1 MPPLTFTPLN
11 SDSSTSQ
18 SSTNLTFTPLSDTA
32 VDNKGGLK
40 FTPLKEP
47 KESYNFFEAFGASF
61 AEEATL
67 FRDLNDPSLEADQ
80 LNFNAKVG
88 KALGAGVAFFGFTG
102 LATVATGPFGGLA
115 MLGSTASKLQ
125 KGAQMY
131 QKAKKL
137 KGVSKAVKTEAM
149 ADAVAVAG
157 IGVKNPGIIK
167 KLGFNGPSKAHIDKF
182 MRLASK
188 DVSAA
193 RRYAIGKEM
202 GRESLIWG
210 STGQLM
216 VDEDASFKERATVF
230 AQDSIGGAL
239 FAFAPA
245 MRFAKAGNSVLKKA
259 KVGVSESVD
268 VLKKPAASEIGL
280 YFGAGAMMGMPDQEE
295 MSGSEEV
302 GARVLTGVLTGF
314 MGKFFGG
321 ATLTR
326 SREDSIRAL
335 ERIGITDEAQ
345 KLHYAATAEA
355 LASKEVVKVI
365 SKDFEGIEFI
375 SRTGQKGQGQTKAV
389 VKEIKVGEDQ
399 KLKVVYDRLN
409 MDGTV
414 ANKNVVKDFDEFTLG
429 KKNKKGDRKIAEY
442 KRLDDN
448 KVQEVLHNI
457 VKNDKDELVRHSWF
471 KNEKDISNL
480 INRGKFGII
489 TANNPSYM
497 NNIIRPLIGESQ
509 NEKLVRELL
518 ARGYESRNMMTLRGT
533 GGDGVEGGRLII
545 KDLKEKDAIELA
557 KMFGQE
563 SVVTQKG
570 MLHVKRG
577 GKAANEIKSVTYTK
591 LEFGVG
597 GESMY
602 GKIASV
608 GGTKGGGQI
617 VRGEDVSGTILTTQ
631 SKTDGNLVLKY
642 KMKGD
647 AQSIKDPT
655 LSKAFKFQTVDDL
668 IQSGAEQSARK
679 NILFTTESS
688 EKIQLIRKI
697 EELEIA
703 QKLKS
708 SPSSKVVQTEHE
720 GIKAALFGTNS
731 MKNMSI
737 KQLEQ
742 YGSLLK
748 GDESWVVRYNKES
761 GSIIQRNAILKPTWL
776 NKNLAGLET
785 WWGKAKNVILPINTK
800 YKYMGIKLG
809 SKELVRLNDDLTDM
823 VVMRDK
829 LKGAYKVMRNEHLL
843 ITRNLSK
850 ESTKKLDES
859 LTYFIDSRDSFK
871 AMRPTL
877 NAQETS
883 AMKRMVSA
891 HKKYT
896 KEMFKEMKKAGVKEK
911 TWNPKLKRYEYSDLT
926 ESPNFVSLTT
936 TDEAAEYFRLN
947 SHAFDSMVTNIMTTD
962 KRFLNGGIYHGLP
975 DKERL
980 KIAEEIFN
988 TIIAGSKQHGMFGA
1002 QYTRMG
1008 NFPPKIFLD
1017 TSGRIIRGVDDMT
1030 LKQGMRYKDEVIGRV
1045 IDFYEPNYA
1054 ASMDRYASRAA
1065 NITASTKFFGH
1076 QGVYRGRSREF
1087 APNINER
1094 WRKIQRQTSSNEH
1107 RTIKDG
1113 LEADLKMV
1121 LHGNGYDEITG
1132 PIQRNLVSWTA
1143 SLGLSSP
1150 LSAVKNFLLGNVQ
1163 MISTFGLA
1171 PVVRNYYKMLMNPE
1185 FRKQAFNKAR
1195 SSGALSASE
1204 SLLETALVPRR
1215 NMGTIQKGLTWAM
1228 ERAEYTNR
1236 LVSVASGDLMAQDA
1250 LKVLRNK
1257 PVGFFSGMDKS
1268 VARRVLKESL
1278 ELSDEQISASIKKGA
1293 FGQDALDKIYFMSHS
1308 TTQGLA
1314 DPVFMPKF
1322 MGKKFVKP
1330 LTLFYRIAYRV
1341 QENVYKNAYRPLI
1354 DNGEVA
1360 PMMRYVAATTT
1371 AGAVLQNITWKM
1383 NNQDPKAFAD
1393 AGKDFIPTNLSAV
1406 VNPGIKGEKPTTFN
1420 PIELSPEEVRRISLQ
1435 RAFEYFIE
1443 GEGLALASGIAEDRP
1458 IMQQF
1463 TPAVIQMPKKMIG
1476 ALATFSEGALKGLG
1490 DDANGADELLMK
1502 KGIRE
1507 MVEAIPVANQII
1519 KIVEGNINKIN
1530 FKEFQNL
1537 RSKQSE
1543 YRRDIQNKES
1553 MATFNDDVHKTLF
1566 YKTTQRILYSDDPI
1580 EKKIKHYKMLVA
1592 YFKHQ
1597 YDMNNVDR
1605 TNEFNSLIQAK
1616 KMVDAYIKDSK
1627 PIQLSKKRTQNRKS
1641 SDYQDF
1647 YNRLSPEDQ
1656 KKARDME
1663 KVYLENSRAW
1673 LQATRNINFS
1683 YLMGQS
1689 KN

>member
-18 SSTNLTFTPLSDTA
+18 SSTNLTFKPLSDTA

-47 KESYNFFEAFGASF
+47 LESYSFFEAFGASF

-80 LNFNAKVG
+80 LSYNAKIG

-102 LATVATGPFGGLA
+102 LATVATGGLGGLA

-125 KGAQMY
+125 KGAKMY
-131 QKAKKL
+131 QKAKTL

-157 IGVKNPGIIK
+157 VGVKNPGMIK
-167 KLGFNGPSKAHIDKF
+167 ALGFNGQSKAHIDKF

-280 YFGAGAMMGMPDQEE
+280 YFGAGVMMGIPDQDK

-326 SREDSIRAL
+326 SREDTIRAL

-345 KLHYAATAEA
+345 KLHYASVAEA
-355 LASKEVVKVI
+355 LASKEVVRVV
-365 SKDFEGIEFI
+365 SKEFEGIEVI
-375 SRTGQKGQGQTKAV
+375 TKAGKKGQGQTKAK
-389 VKEIKVGEDQ
+389 VKRIFVGEDQ
-399 KLKVVYDRLN
+399 KLKVEYDRLKI
-409 MDGTV
+409 DGTIK
-414 ANKNVVKDFDEFTLG
+414 NKNVVKDFDEFTLG
-429 KKNKKGDRKIAEY
+429 KKSKNGNRRSPEY

-471 KNEKDISNL
+471 KNEKDIGNL

-489 TANNPSYM
+489 TANNPSYL
-497 NNIIRPLIGESQ
+497 NSTIRPLIGESQ

-533 GGDGVEGGRLII
+533 GGDGIEGGRLII

-602 GKIASV
+602 GKIAHQS
-608 GGTKGGGQI
+608 GTKGGGQT
-617 VRGEDVSGTILTTQ
+617 VRGEDLSGTILTTH

-642 KMKGD
+642 KMTGD

-668 IQSGAEQSARK
+668 MKSGAEKSARK

-697 EELEIA
+697 EELEVA
-703 QKLKS
+703 QQLKTGS
-708 SPSSKVVQTEHE
+708 TSTSKVIKTEHE
-720 GIKAALFGTNS
+720 GIKSALFGTNS

-748 GDESWVVRYNKES
+748 GDESWVVRYNRES
-761 GSIIQRNAILKPTWL
+761 GSLIQRNAILKPTWL
-776 NKNLAGLET
+776 NKTLAGIET
-785 WWGKAKNVILPINTK
+785 WWGKAKNTILPINTK

-809 SKELVRLNDDLTDM
+809 SKELVKINDDLTNM

-829 LKGAYKVMRNEHLL
+829 LKGSYKTMREEHRI
-843 ITRNLSK
+843 ITNSLSK
-850 ESTKKLDES
+850 ESTQKLDES
-859 LTYFIDSRDSFK
+859 LTYFIDTRDSFK

-877 NAQETS
+877 DAAETN
-883 AMKRMVSA
+883 AMKQMVKA
-891 HKKYT
+891 HKRYT
-896 KEMFKEMKKAGVKEK
+896 DEMFKVMKKAGVKEK
-911 TWNPKLKRYEYSDLT
+911 TWNPKLGRYEYSDLKET
-926 ESPNFVSLTT
+926 PNFVSLTT
-936 TDEAAEYFRLN
+936 TDEAAEFFRIN
-947 SHAFDSMVTNIMTTD
+947 SHAFDSMVTNIMKTD
-962 KRFLNGGIYHGLP
+962 KRFLSGREGIYHGLP
-975 DKERL
+975 DKERI

-1017 TSGRIIRGVDDMT
+1017 SSGRIIRGVDDMT
-1030 LKQGMRYKDEVIGRV
+1030 LKEGMRYKDEVIARV
-1045 IDFYEPNYA
+1045 INFYEPNYA

-1065 NITASTKFFGH
+1065 NIAASTKFFGH
-1076 QGVYRGRSREF
+1076 QGLYKGRTKEF
-1087 APNINER
+1087 SSNISER
-1094 WRKIQRQTSSNEH
+1094 WRKIQRQTSSTEH
-1107 RTIKDG
+1107 RTIKEG
-1113 LEADLKMV
+1113 LEEDLELV
-1121 LHGNGYDEITG
+1121 LHGEGYDEITG
-1132 PIQRNLVSWTA
+1132 PISRNLVSWTA

-1150 LSAVKNFLLGNVQ
+1150 TSAVKNALLGQVQ
-1163 MISTFGLA
+1163 LVTTFGLA
-1171 PVVRNYYKMLMNPE
+1171 PVIRNYYKLFMNPQ
-1185 FRKQAFNKAR
+1185 FRKQAFNNAR

-1204 SLLETALVPRR
+1204 SLLETTLVKRR
-1215 NMGTIQKGLTWAM
+1215 DMGRVQKGLTWAM

-1236 LVSVASGDLMAQDA
+1236 LVAVSSGDLMAQDA

-1278 ELSDEQISASIKKGA
+1278 DLSDEQIVASIKKGS
-1293 FGQDALDKIYFMSHS
+1293 FGQDALDKIYFMAHS

-1322 MGKKFVKP
+1322 MGKSWVKP
-1330 LTLFYRIAYRV
+1330 FTLFYRIAYRV

-1360 PMMRYVAATTT
+1360 PMMRYIAATTT
-1371 AGAVLQNITWKM
+1371 AGAALQNMTWKM
-1383 NNQDPKAFAD
+1383 NNQDPKTFSD
-1393 AGKDFIPTNLSAV
+1393 AGKDFVPTGVKIP
-1406 VNPGIKGEKPTTFN
+1406 
-1420 PIELSPEEVRRISLQ
+1420 
-1435 RAFEYFIE
+1435 
-1443 GEGLALASGIAEDRP
+1443 
-1458 IMQQF
+1458 
-1463 TPAVIQMPKKMIG
+1463 
-1476 ALATFSEGALKGLG
+1476 
-1490 DDANGADELLMK
+1490 
-1502 KGIRE
+1502 
-1507 MVEAIPVANQII
+1507 
-1519 KIVEGNINKIN
+1519 
-1530 FKEFQNL
+1530 
-1537 RSKQSE
+1537 
-1543 YRRDIQNKES
+1543 
-1553 MATFNDDVHKTLF
+1553 
-1566 YKTTQRILYSDDPI
+1566 
-1580 EKKIKHYKMLVA
+1580 
-1592 YFKHQ
+1592 
-1597 YDMNNVDR
+1597 
-1605 TNEFNSLIQAK
+1605 
-1616 KMVDAYIKDSK
+1616 
-1627 PIQLSKKRTQNRKS
+1627 
-1641 SDYQDF
+1641 
-1647 YNRLSPEDQ
+1647 Q
-1656 KKARDME
+1656 KK
-1663 KVYLENSRAW
+1663 
-1673 LQATRNINFS
+1673 
-1683 YLMGQS
+1683 S
-1689 KN
+1689 KIGKSGLKLID